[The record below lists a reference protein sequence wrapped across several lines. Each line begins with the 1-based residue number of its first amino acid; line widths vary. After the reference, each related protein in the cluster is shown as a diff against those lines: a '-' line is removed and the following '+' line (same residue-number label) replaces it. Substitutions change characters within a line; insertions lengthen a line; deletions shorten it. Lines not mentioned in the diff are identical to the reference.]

1 MKHMKHIKLFEQF
14 DVSKIDSTKVA
25 VLEARME
32 NPRTNDEGSTSGTF
46 ILDYYENPSDSQID
60 RATGYYDSK
69 ESPYKDVDNI
79 IYEVVYGDQN
89 GLNIVENGPLILLI
103 DKSISPYEIEKG
115 MKDYIISISDTG
127 GMEPIHSDLVFEI
140 H

>member
-1 MKHMKHIKLFEQF
+1 MKHIKLFEKF

-46 ILDYYENPSDSQID
+46 ILDYYGDPSDSQIN
-60 RATGYYDSK
+60 RATGDYNSMDSG
-69 ESPYKDVDNI
+69 ETPYKDVENI

-89 GLNIVENGPLILLI
+89 GLKIVENGPLILLI
-103 DKSISPYEIEKG
+103 DNSISPYEIEKG
-115 MKDYIISISDTG
+115 MKNYIISIRSLD

>member
-1 MKHMKHIKLFEQF
+1 MKHIKLFERF
-14 DVSKIDSTKVA
+14 AYELDKVA

-46 ILDYYENPSDSQID
+46 ILDYYGNPSDSQID